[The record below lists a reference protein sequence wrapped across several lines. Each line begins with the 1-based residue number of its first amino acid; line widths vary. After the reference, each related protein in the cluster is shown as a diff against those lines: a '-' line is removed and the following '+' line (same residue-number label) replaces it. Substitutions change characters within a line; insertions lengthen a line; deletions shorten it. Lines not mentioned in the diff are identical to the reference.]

1 MGTVSFV
8 FPKKITIGVQVL
20 TKHGWLSTIIE
31 NKHIFVGLDAAN
43 EYIYI
48 CKTKKNNGL
57 KFLWLSYHTELEQ
70 QYTGMSKD
78 ELAIWREDNATYA
91 STHGISVKHK
101 GILESMDSQVL
112 TTIRSY
118 IGTFAFAERVK
129 QLKTGKIESVYDLI
143 SILYDDMVL
152 EIEEM
157 YSILV
162 LSEKEAEFLL
172 EYVNTLIP
180 DKPLSKKDVTAVGI
194 QAGHV
199 YTVLDDG
206 MLAYTSMAE
215 YIADAIVWSMTE
227 YMDDAIVWNKTNIK
241 YHPKPNPIKNKDR
254 YRDAVEAALK
264 DANWRSPH
272 QKIVGNA
279 IGPSGIT
286 ALQKLDTSSLS
297 WDEISEIVLSGQHTA
312 ITWLMSLIPELSG
325 TILAGNEY
333 TVKTLIGYIMIETV
347 KGKYDLPNRL
357 RYNITVDYSNG
368 NIPVP
373 SIDVAHIKAL
383 STSRAELLNKGL
395 NAAALSNKHMDVYE
409 FLYEYYKLRSK

>member
-1 MGTVSFV
+1 MSFV
-8 FPKKITIGVQVL
+8 FPKKVKIGAQVL
-20 TKHGWLSTIIE
+20 TKHGWLSTIVE
-31 NKHIFVGLDAAN
+31 NKHVFVGLDAAN
-43 EYIYI
+43 EHVYI
-48 CKTKKNNGL
+48 CKTRKDTGCIYAWLDCHAELEEQHAAITEEELVNWRKNN
-57 KFLWLSYHTELEQ
+57 
-70 QYTGMSKD
+70 
-78 ELAIWREDNATYA
+78 AIYA
-91 STHGISVKHK
+91 STHSISVKHK
-101 GILESMDSQVL
+101 GILESIDILVVSK
-112 TTIRSY
+112 IRLY
-118 IGTFAFAERVK
+118 VGTSEFAEHAE

-157 YSILV
+157 YSVLL

-180 DKPLSKKDVTAVGI
+180 DKPLPRKDVTVVGI
-194 QAGHV
+194 QAGYV

-206 MLAYTSMAE
+206 MLAYTSM
-215 YIADAIVWSMTE
+215 TE
-227 YMDDAIVWNKTNIK
+227 YMANAIVWNKTSIK

-286 ALQKLDTSSLS
+286 ALQKLDTSGLS
-297 WDEISEIVLSGQHTA
+297 WDEISEIVLSGQHAA

-368 NIPVP
+368 NIPMP
-373 SIDVAHIKAL
+373 SIDAAHIKAL
-383 STSRAELLNKGL
+383 SASRAELLNKGL

>member
-1 MGTVSFV
+1 
-8 FPKKITIGVQVL
+8 
-20 TKHGWLSTIIE
+20 
-31 NKHIFVGLDAAN
+31 
-43 EYIYI
+43 
-48 CKTKKNNGL
+48 
-57 KFLWLSYHTELEQ
+57 
-70 QYTGMSKD
+70 
-78 ELAIWREDNATYA
+78 
-91 STHGISVKHK
+91 
-101 GILESMDSQVL
+101 
-112 TTIRSY
+112 
-118 IGTFAFAERVK
+118 
-129 QLKTGKIESVYDLI
+129 
-143 SILYDDMVL
+143 MVL

-157 YSILV
+157 YSVLL

-180 DKPLSKKDVTAVGI
+180 DKPLPRKDVTVVGI
-194 QAGHV
+194 QAGYV
-199 YTVLDDG
+199 YTVLNDG
-206 MLAYTSMAE
+206 MLAY
-215 YIADAIVWSMTE
+215 ISMTE
-227 YMDDAIVWNKTNIK
+227 YMSNVIVWNKTSIK

-368 NIPVP
+368 NIPIP
-373 SIDVAHIKAL
+373 SIDAAHIKAL
-383 STSRAELLNKGL
+383 SASRAELLNKGL

-409 FLYEYYKLRSK
+409 FLYEYYKLQSK

>member
-1 MGTVSFV
+1 MSFV
-8 FPKKITIGVQVL
+8 FPKKVKIGAQVL
-20 TKHGWLSTIIE
+20 TKRGWLSTIVE
-31 NKHIFVGLDAAN
+31 NKHVFVGLDAAN
-43 EYIYI
+43 EYTYI
-48 CKTKKNNGL
+48 CKTRKDIGFIYAWLDYHAELEEQHAAMTEEELVNWRKNN
-57 KFLWLSYHTELEQ
+57 
-70 QYTGMSKD
+70 
-78 ELAIWREDNATYA
+78 AIYA
-91 STHGISVKHK
+91 STHGVSVKHK
-101 GILESMDSQVL
+101 GILESIDILVL
-112 TTIRSY
+112 SKIRLY
-118 IGTFAFAERVK
+118 VGTSKFAEYAG
-129 QLKTGKIESVYDLI
+129 QLKTGKINSVYGLI

-152 EIEEM
+152 DIEEM
-157 YSILV
+157 YSVLL
-162 LSEKEAEFLL
+162 LSEKEAELLL

-180 DKPLSKKDVTAVGI
+180 DKPLSRKDVTAVGK
-194 QAGHV
+194 QAGYV

-206 MLAYTSMAE
+206 MLAYTSMTE
-215 YIADAIVWSMTE
+215 YIADAIAWSMTE
-227 YMDDAIVWNKTNIK
+227 YMDNAIVWNKTNIK
-241 YHPKPNPIKNKDR
+241 YHPKPNPIKNKER

-286 ALQKLDTSSLS
+286 ALQKLDTSGLS
-297 WDEISEIVLSGQHTA
+297 WDEISEIVLSGQHAA

-368 NIPVP
+368 NIPIP
-373 SIDVAHIKAL
+373 SIDAAHIKAL
-383 STSRAELLNKGL
+383 SASRAELLNKGL

-409 FLYEYYKLRSK
+409 FLYEYYKLQSK